1 MDGTEDAA
9 RTSGRAPRRRW
20 LGECTPGGTTVESG
34 RDTETSADASRAM
47 ASGVPSAEKLV
58 ELHEVTLELATLDTE
73 DELCRRAVE
82 LGLERLGF
90 ERMSIWMVTDDPRWI
105 RGTFGV
111 DEDGSIRDERGD
123 TVGIDPD
130 STSQRAL
137 DSRRRYIKQEL
148 TDLHDPDYNVVGQG
162 QTGIAA
168 LWSGHQ
174 SFGVMYID
182 NGLTKQPIPTAQLEL
197 QALYASAVGHL
208 ITRVR
213 GEQALRESQRQF
225 QSLFEN
231 MLDGAALHE
240 IITDE
245 NGHPIDYRFLA
256 VNPAFESMTGLTRDQ
271 IVGRTV
277 RELLPGIDQEWI
289 DEYGRVALGGTPR
302 RFERHSPELG
312 RQYIVS
318 AFSPRPRQFGVTMMD
333 VTEQRQA
340 QERLRRT
347 QRLESLGV
355 LAGGIAHDF
364 NNILGAIMGYT
375 EITQAEM
382 TPGTTEW
389 SNLESVLSA
398 ANRAKELVEQVL
410 AFSRQAEVRMAP
422 TDLSS
427 LVREAVKFLRASLPA
442 TVDIHEDVQPAS
454 WVMGDPT
461 QIHQVIMNLCT
472 NAQQAMRPDGGSLTL
487 ELRSERLDDSRAAG
501 LGLPAEGDYVRLD
514 VTDTGPGVD
523 RTVRD
528 RIFEPFFTTKP
539 TGEGTGLGLATA
551 HGIATSHGGALTLD
565 ADHSPGARFSLHLPR
580 LTTRQAHGEPVAR
593 RVPEGTERVL
603 VVDDDPALAGVTERM
618 LHQAGYAVSVTSSP
632 VDALEQLRA
641 DPTAFDVVLTDH
653 TMPRMTG
660 EQLRRELHALSPG
673 LPVVTMS
680 GYRLGSGETSPQSAV
695 LPKPFTRAELTAA
708 VRAALDSAR

>member
-1 MDGTEDAA
+1 
-9 RTSGRAPRRRW
+9 
-20 LGECTPGGTTVESG
+20 
-34 RDTETSADASRAM
+34 M
-47 ASGVPSAEKLV
+47 ASEVPSAEKLV

-90 ERMSIWMVTDDPRWI
+90 ERLSIWMVTEDPRRI

-111 DEDGSIRDERGD
+111 DEDGSIRDERKD

-148 TDLHDPDYNVVGQG
+148 TELHDSDYNVVGQG
-162 QTGIAA
+162 QMGIAA

-182 NGLTKQPIPTAQLEL
+182 NGLTNQPIPTAQLEL

-256 VNPAFESMTGLTRDQ
+256 VNPAFESMTGLTRDHT
-271 IVGRTV
+271 VGRTV
-277 RELLPGIDQEWI
+277 RELLPEVDPQWI
-289 DEYGRVALGGTPR
+289 EEYGQVALGGGAG
-302 RFERHSPELG
+302 RFERYSPELG

-442 TVDIHEDVQPAS
+442 TVDIHEDVQPAA

-472 NAQQAMRPDGGSLTL
+472 NAQQAMRPDGGNLTL
-487 ELRSERLDDSRAAG
+487 ELRSERLDDSRAAT
-501 LGLPAEGDYVRLD
+501 LGLPAEGDYLRLD

-551 HGIATSHGGALTLD
+551 HGIATSHGGALILD
-565 ADHSPGARFSLHLPR
+565 PTCTEGARFSLYLPR
-580 LTTRQAHGEPVAR
+580 LTTRQTHGEPAAR
-593 RVPEGTERVL
+593 QVPEGTERVL
-603 VVDDDPALAGVTERM
+603 VVDDDPALAGVAERM
-618 LHQAGYAVSVTSSP
+618 LHQAGYAVTVSSSP
-632 VDALEQLRA
+632 ADALERLRA
-641 DPTAFDVVLTDH
+641 DPAAFDVVLTDH

-673 LPVVTMS
+673 LPVVMMS
-680 GYRLGSGETSPQSAV
+680 GYRLGSGETSPRSPV
-695 LPKPFTRAELTAA
+695 LAKPFTRAELTAA